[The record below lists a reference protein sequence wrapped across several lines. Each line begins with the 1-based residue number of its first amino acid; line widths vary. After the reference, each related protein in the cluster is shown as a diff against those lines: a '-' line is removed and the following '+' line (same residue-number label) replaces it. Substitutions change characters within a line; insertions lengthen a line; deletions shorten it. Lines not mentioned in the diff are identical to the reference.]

1 MPHPVPA
8 PLTTTLRVR
17 YVECDM
23 QGHVFN
29 GHYLTWFD
37 MAHSDALRRATG
49 MSYEELIQAHGMDFV
64 VAESGVRYRAPAH
77 YDDELRVTVRFEPLT
92 ASSLTS
98 RFAVDRDGTE
108 IATGFLRHV
117 CVDSKTYKKL
127 PWPDAVRAAFGPY
140 VTEPDPAS
148 NDAGTPSRPT

>member
-1 MPHPVPA
+1 MA
-8 PLTTTLRVR
+8 PTPLSTTLRVR

-37 MAHSDALRRATG
+37 MAHSDALRLATG
-49 MSYEELIQAHGMDFV
+49 LTYAELIQAHGIDFV

-77 YDDELRVTVRFEPLT
+77 YDDELQVAVTFDPLT
-92 ASSLTS
+92 SSSLTS
-98 RFAVDRDGTE
+98 RFTIVRDGVT

-117 CVDSKTYKKL
+117 CVDSKDYKKL
-127 PWPDAVRAAFGPY
+127 PWPDAVRAAFAPY
-140 VTEPDPAS
+140 VSPSIEAT
-148 NDAGTPSRPT
+148 TPSRPT